1 MKINIKNNTSY
12 SDIENN
18 YRLLKTYPN
27 SDLYLPADIKG
38 KQLGIY
44 TEIIQLIITWS
55 RISKG
60 KIYVHYDSKTSDLNR
75 KIDVMFNRFWNFVAG
90 CMGYKNGIYLSD
102 ETNISN
108 EVAQV
113 IKERIT
119 YLTLN
124 NSWKKGSNSFISAI
138 QHSATPYPSALYFSN
153 GNLKPK
159 KEIIELS
166 KNILT
171 DVSKSYSK
179 YSSTYVVDYYKELI
193 GEIIFELIE
202 NTHFWSQNNFEDK
215 TFETGIRGL
224 MISSHRGNKEELLKN
239 CKDDISLSEYFSNL
253 ITNEEME
260 NNIIELSI
268 FDSGS
273 GLASRWLKKEINE
286 SNSEDEIYDAIIDCL
301 VKENTSD
308 KSSNY
313 ERGFGLFNMM
323 KLLGTRKGYL
333 KLRTNGLKLIR
344 DFNKHSFNE
353 SKVSSKEDYN
363 LDSWHISQNKSKPLY
378 RTAGTM
384 FSIFIPTSEINNL

>member
-18 YRLLKTYPN
+18 YRLLKTHPN
-27 SDLYLPADIKG
+27 ADLYLPADIKG

-60 KIYVHYDSKTSDLNR
+60 KIYVHYDSKTSDLNT

-102 ETNISN
+102 NINISN
-108 EVAQV
+108 QVAKV

-119 YLTLN
+119 FLNLN
-124 NSWKKGSNSFISAI
+124 NNWQKGSNSFISAI
-138 QHSATPYPSALYFSN
+138 QHSATPFPSALYFSN

-159 KEIIELS
+159 NEVIELS
-166 KNILT
+166 KNILS
-171 DVSKSYSK
+171 DISKSYSK
-179 YSSTYVVDYYKELI
+179 YSSTSVVDYYKELI

-202 NTHFWSQNNFEDK
+202 NTHFWSQSNFEDK

-224 MISSHRGNKEELLKN
+224 MISLHHGNKEELLKN
-239 CKDDISLSEYFSNL
+239 CKDDLSLSDYFTNL
-253 ITNEEME
+253 ITNEEVE
-260 NNIIELSI
+260 NNIIELSV

-273 GLASRWLKKEINE
+273 GLASRWLKKDINE
-286 SNSEDEIYDAIIDCL
+286 FSTEDEIYDAIIDCL

-344 DFNKHSFNE
+344 DFNKDSFNE

-363 LDSWHISQNKSKPLY
+363 LDNWHISQNNSNSLY